1 MENIELLPQ
10 ISTKI
15 YDTHAHFDDDAFD
28 PVRDGLFS
36 ELQSYGVGCIINN
49 ATDLEKSA
57 EDCLNLSKKYDFC
70 YTAIGVHPGTVEQ
83 TGVLPEKARLLEL
96 LKKEKVVAV
105 GEIGLDYHWS
115 TDFKDLQKKAF
126 VMQCEAAGETGLPV
140 IIHDRDAHG
149 DTFDIVRQIK
159 PKGTIHCYSGSA
171 DLAYRY
177 VEMGMY
183 IGVGGVVTF
192 NNARKLVETVEEI
205 PLQRILLETDAPYL
219 APVPYR
225 GKLCHSGYIYF
236 VAQKIAEIKK
246 TDVNTV
252 LEVTAS
258 NARQLY
264 GVK

>member
-1 MENIELLPQ
+1 MENIEILPQ
-10 ISTKI
+10 IEAKI

-28 PVRDGLFS
+28 SVRDGLFS
-36 ELQSYGVGCIINN
+36 ELASYGVGCIINN

-57 EDCLNLSKKYDFC
+57 EDCLNLSQKYDFC

-83 TGVLPEKARLLEL
+83 TGILPQKDRLLEL
-96 LKKEKVVAV
+96 LKQKKVVAV

-115 TDFKDLQKKAF
+115 TDFKELQKQTF
-126 VMQCEAAGETGLPV
+126 IMQCETANEVGLPV

-149 DTFDIVRQIK
+149 DTFDIVRSLK
-159 PKGTIHCYSGSA
+159 PKGTIHCYSGSP
-171 DLAYRY
+171 DLAYKY

-205 PLQRILLETDAPYL
+205 PLDRILLETDAPYL
-219 APVPYR
+219 APVPHR

-246 TDVNTV
+246 TDIITV
-252 LEVTAS
+252 LNVTAN
-258 NARQLY
+258 NACTLY